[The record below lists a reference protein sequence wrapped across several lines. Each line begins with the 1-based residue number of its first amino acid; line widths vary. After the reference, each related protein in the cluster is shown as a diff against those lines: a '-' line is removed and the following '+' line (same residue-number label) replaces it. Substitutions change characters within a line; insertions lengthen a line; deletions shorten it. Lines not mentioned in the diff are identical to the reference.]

1 MDNLAMVPPH
11 GNSHSDQ
18 SLMTAYIALLRGVNV
33 GGHGTVAMT
42 DLRDCVTRLGFTD
55 VRTLLQSGNLVFAS
69 EKRPT
74 VALEQLL
81 EKEVTAQLD
90 LQADFMIRTAAEWG
104 KIIAR
109 NPFPAEAKS
118 DPGHLVVVA
127 LKEAAKQKDVE
138 SLRAAFV
145 GPETIRADGR
155 QLYILYPDG
164 QGRSRL
170 TNTFI
175 EKKLGTRGTA
185 RNWNT
190 VLKLGALAQG

>member
-1 MDNLAMVPPH
+1 
-11 GNSHSDQ
+11 
-18 SLMTAYIALLRGVNV
+18 MTIHIGLLRGVNV
-33 GGHGTVAMT
+33 GGHGTVAMA
-42 DLRDCVTRLGFTD
+42 DLRKCVTELGLTG
-55 VRTLLQSGNLVFAS
+55 VQTLLQSGNLVFGS
-69 EKRPT
+69 SKRT
-74 VALEQLL
+74 TAALEQLL
-81 EKEVTAQLD
+81 EKEVAARLSVQP
-90 LQADFMIRTAAEWG
+90 DFMIRTAAEWD

-138 SLRAAFV
+138 ALRAAFT
-145 GPETIRADGR
+145 GPETIRADER
-155 QLYILYPDG
+155 HLYVLYPDG

-170 TNTFI
+170 TNALI

-190 VLKLGALAQG
+190 VLKLGALAQAK